1 LFLVWLAIGMVGCT
15 GLKVSAQESPEN
27 MPVGTGMASG
37 DYRIAPSDVL
47 EITVFGEEGLSRNQ
61 LVVRPDGK
69 VSFPLIGDVE
79 VGGMTTAQVKETVES
94 NVRIYIPD
102 AMAAVSVAQ
111 LGSLQYYVVGKVA
124 KPGMYNVSKPLTVLQ
139 LLALAGGP
147 VTFARED
154 RVSILRHH
162 GRETLR
168 LPFNYEDIKKGRNL
182 EQNVLLERG
191 DVLVVP

>member
-1 LFLVWLAIGMVGCT
+1 
-15 GLKVSAQESPEN
+15 
-27 MPVGTGMASG
+27 
-37 DYRIAPSDVL
+37 
-47 EITVFGEEGLSRNQ
+47 
-61 LVVRPDGK
+61 
-69 VSFPLIGDVE
+69 
-79 VGGMTTAQVKETVES
+79 
-94 NVRIYIPD
+94 
-102 AMAAVSVAQ
+102 
-111 LGSLQYYVVGKVA
+111 VVGKVA

-154 RVSILRHH
+154 RVSILLHH